1 MKIKA
6 IPFSEFSKTTQ
17 DSYEGVVISSHRA
30 HQIVDDR
37 FQVLKE
43 TEKHVDEA
51 EYLSDEIHLNE
62 DYIEQTK
69 PLVSAMTEFLNEELE
84 WSDGSKNSEEE

>member
-1 MKIKA
+1 M
-6 IPFSEFSKTTQ
+6 E
-17 DSYEGVVISSHRA
+17 
-30 HQIVDDR
+30 
-37 FQVLKE
+37 KE